1 MDKRRNI
8 CYNKTNDIKIQK
20 GFCIM
25 VEKLVK
31 EIDNARVMSKNS
43 DIRAKYEGTLAEAV
57 RFIERNQI
65 CEVGLWQKFVEVF
78 KKQEDFAGDIW
89 YTSWRS
95 EFWGKMMRGASMV
108 LAYTKDE
115 KMYKILEDS
124 VRDMLSAQESSGRI
138 SGYPAERELERW
150 DLWGRKYVMLGMMYF
165 MEISRD

>member
-8 CYNKTNDIKIQK
+8 CYNKINDIKIQK

-78 KKQEDFAGDIW
+78 KKQEDFANC
-89 YTSWRS
+89 
-95 EFWGKMMRGASMV
+95 
-108 LAYTKDE
+108 
-115 KMYKILEDS
+115 
-124 VRDMLSAQESSGRI
+124 
-138 SGYPAERELERW
+138 
-150 DLWGRKYVMLGMMYF
+150 
-165 MEISRD
+165 